1 MSFLEQFLK
10 ESSFRGSI
18 ESEEGDV
25 EDNSSKSN
33 ISELSTVRTVSNKY
47 LHFLSLFSRRTFS
60 LILNKTS

>member
-10 ESSFRGSI
+10 ESSFRGSL

-33 ISELSTVRTVSNKY
+33 LSELSTVRTVSIKY
-47 LHFLSLFSRRTFS
+47 ALSFFVSFAL
-60 LILNKTS
+60 LLE

>member
-10 ESSFRGSI
+10 ESSFLGGGGSV

-33 ISELSTVRTVSNKY
+33 LSEISAVS
-47 LHFLSLFSRRTFS
+47 FADF
-60 LILNKTS
+60 